1 MRLSGVVMTL
11 NGEQRLERVLAS
23 FKPLCDEMVVCID
36 DTTQDRSAELA
47 QDMGA
52 KVLFLPHQ
60 GYIEPSLP
68 AMYAAC
74 SGDWILR
81 LDDDESLAGPWK
93 HSLLEQAF
101 VARPKVTHCYVLR
114 RWLIPGGR
122 CLTSEPW
129 QADYQLR
136 LMRNDPSLIDFPKH
150 IHARIDVQGER
161 YVWGDLFI
169 DHWDLL
175 ENSLAQR
182 EAKVARYTALG
193 VGLANYYLYEK
204 IAHSS
209 TPLKNS

>member
-36 DTTQDRSAELA
+36 DATQDRSAELA
-47 QDMGA
+47 QDLGA
-52 KVLFLPHQ
+52 KVQFLPHQ

-74 SGDWILR
+74 SGDWVLR

-93 HSLLEQAF
+93 HALLEQALT
-101 VARPKVTHCYVLR
+101 ARPKVTHCYVLR

-122 CLTSEPW
+122 WLTSKPW
-129 QADYQLR
+129 QPDLQPR
-136 LMRNDPSLIDFPKH
+136 LIRNDPALITFPSR
-150 IHARIDVQGER
+150 IHEPTRVIGER

-169 DHWDLL
+169 DHWDLV
-175 ENSLAQR
+175 ENSRAQR

-193 VGLANYYLYEK
+193 LGLGSYYLYEK
-204 IAHSS
+204 VSYTSELINIS
-209 TPLKNS
+209 